1 MKYCKNCH
9 IHYDTPLETCM
20 FCNGDLESN
29 GDTVYKFMPVKKHG
43 LFPLFYKLFVFLNL
57 MSLAL
62 SVFLDY
68 NANGWPLSW
77 SYLVGSANIYII
89 ILAAIIVA
97 PGAWISKVNKGVL
110 SFWIWITIFS
120 YVLGNYHW
128 AIDYVIPFSISF
140 NILLL
145 TILLTIDR
153 KKWFDYSIGLFFF
166 SVLAFIPT
174 LFNIL
179 SVTVVQWP
187 SLAATIYGIITLIG
201 LFFFS
206 SKETKDE
213 FKRRFHI

>member
-20 FCNGDLESN
+20 FCNDDLDKE
-29 GDTVYKFMPVKKHG
+29 GETVYKFMPVKKKG
-43 LFPLFYKLFVFLNL
+43 LFPVFYKLFIFLNL

-62 SVFLDY
+62 SGFLDY
-68 NANGWPLSW
+68 SANGWPLSW
-77 SYLVGSANIYII
+77 SYLVGSANIYAI
-89 ILAAIIVA
+89 ILAAIVVA
-97 PGAWISKVNKGVL
+97 PGFWISKVNKGVL
-110 SFWIWITIFS
+110 SFWIWMTLFA
-120 YVLGNYHW
+120 YALGDYHW

-140 NILLL
+140 SILLL
-145 TILLTIDR
+145 TILLTFDR

-166 SVLAFIPT
+166 STLAIVPT

-179 SVTVVQWP
+179 SLTTVQWP
-187 SLAATIYGIITLIG
+187 SLASTIYGIITLIG